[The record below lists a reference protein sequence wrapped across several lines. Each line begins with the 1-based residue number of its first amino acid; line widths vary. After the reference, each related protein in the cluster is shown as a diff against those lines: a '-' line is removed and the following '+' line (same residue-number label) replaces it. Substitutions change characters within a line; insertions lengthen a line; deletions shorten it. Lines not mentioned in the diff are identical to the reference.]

1 MSLGQGRTIGPGTS
15 RRPGGQAEAGLWL
28 AGLRTPGVAI
38 TPGIRRQTIRQ
49 NVYPLTPNDLIN
61 TGDGGRHEFTT
72 WSAGILG
79 TFELPWMVRVAPFVR
94 HQAGEPFGRTLAS
107 QVPGIDRILA
117 EPIGTRRMP
126 NLTSV
131 DVRVEKGFRSKATNR
146 RARVSGRLQLS
157 QLESEQNV
165 SWVSGTTF
173 LRPLTIV
180 PPRIARIGLKLDW

>member
-1 MSLGQGRTIGPGTS
+1 MVGGFAHTWS
-15 RRPGGQAEAGLWL
+15 RDHARQYAG
-28 AGLRTPGVAI
+28 
-38 TPGIRRQTIRQ
+38 QTIRQ

-94 HQAGEPFGRTLAS
+94 HQAGQPFGRTLAS
-107 QVPGIDRILA
+107 QVPGVDRILA

-146 RARVSGRLQLS
+146 RAAVFLDVFNSLNSNQ
-157 QLESEQNV
+157 EQNV